1 VKKTIV
7 LAIATLTSAGAFAQS
22 PTFETGGFP
31 LTVHQAQV
39 SAQTVVRE
47 QVAVPV
53 VTQSGMPMSPVQILV
68 LTPRRDLKQI
78 ELAKVKPD
86 GQ

>member
-1 VKKTIV
+1 VKKAIV
-7 LAIATLTSAGAFAQS
+7 LAIATLTSAAAFAQS
-22 PTFETGGFP
+22 PTFETRGFP

-53 VTQSGMPMSPVQILV
+53 VTQSGMPMSPVQIQV